1 VRPHRPPHTASRFDS
16 SNVVIYVECFAGAFV
31 RSVYRWN
38 GVCSA
43 NGKFGLYA
51 PDRGG
56 LELLDLK
63 TGLTV
68 HCLIPRV
75 AEGVFS
81 TISLFTGSDQHVV
94 YYHSG
99 RRSIR
104 VFRVSDGR
112 QIADY
117 KVSFI
122 YLPFKLCVLKQF
134 LF

>member
-1 VRPHRPPHTASRFDS
+1 M
-16 SNVVIYVECFAGAFV
+16 
-31 RSVYRWN
+31 RSIARWN
-38 GVCSA
+38 GVHSA
-43 NGKFGLYA
+43 NGRYGLYA

-63 TGLTV
+63 TAATV
-68 HCLIPRV
+68 QCLIPRI

-81 TISLFTGSDQHVV
+81 TISLFTGNDTHVV

-104 VFRVSDGR
+104 VFRVSDGK

-117 KVSFI
+117 KVCSGRNSS
-122 YLPFKLCVLKQF
+122 L
-134 LF
+134 

>member
-1 VRPHRPPHTASRFDS
+1 VKICYRYHFASPNACTSVSEYKVTVQANDEEL
-16 SNVVIYVECFAGAFV
+16 IAGTFV
-31 RSVYRWN
+31 RAIHRWN

-43 NGKFGLYA
+43 NGQLGLYA

-56 LELLDLK
+56 LEVLDLK
-63 TGLTV
+63 TGNTV
-68 HCLIPRV
+68 HCLIPRI

-81 TISLFTGSDQHVV
+81 TISLFTGNDMHVV

-104 VFRVSDGR
+104 VFRVTDGK

-117 KVSFI
+117 KV
-122 YLPFKLCVLKQF
+122 
-134 LF
+134 

>member
-1 VRPHRPPHTASRFDS
+1 MELTIISDFS
-16 SNVVIYVECFAGAFV
+16 GAFV
-31 RSVYRWN
+31 RSINRWN

-43 NGKFGLYA
+43 NGQLGLYA

-56 LELLDLK
+56 LEVLDLK
-63 TGLTV
+63 TGMTV
-68 HCLIPRV
+68 HCLIPRI

-81 TISLFTGSDQHVV
+81 TISLFTGDDNYVV

-104 VFRVSDGR
+104 VFRVIDGK

-117 KVSFI
+117 KVKTIRYVFGVVQS
-122 YLPFKLCVLKQF
+122 VEQF
-134 LF
+134 VEQISI